1 MSQEVN
7 YNIGPQDDNVPPPIV
22 DQQLGQGLG
31 LQGLHLG
38 GQVQGDRHNQEE
50 VPPVG
55 GAGHGEQVVQDGRN
69 NHPADQGAGQ
79 GQPGGGQEAVFQV
92 PPQIVIDLPPQ
103 QNWNTQPQGE
113 FAEQLRAFQAK
124 LREDTITREQ
134 DKQQTAHG
142 KRSVG
147 FIVKG
152 IYAMEDV
159 IKQANSI
166 KSTTSVL
173 SSQAVPAENLPYLN
187 KMQHLIDG
195 QLVMLEK
202 LVTSFRNE
210 YTMFMV
216 ASRSPLK
223 WGAVNYIEQPSFLN
237 DELATMNEAELRK
250 VEKEKMQLDSKPKFI
265 DLKQTQESIYDETA
279 LCKGVIAKTLNSSGE
294 FAHAARG
301 GGQGNR
307 GRSRRGGG
315 GGPGPYNT
323 GYGGYGRDAR
333 ARESRRRERSEDRK
347 ERKWDDRKETGFK
360 KKRGS
365 GACFHCGSL
374 NHQIKNCTKK

>member
-69 NHPADQGAGQ
+69 NDPADQGAGQ

-265 DLKQTQESIYDETA
+265 DFET
-279 LCKGVIAKTLNSSGE
+279 
-294 FAHAARG
+294 
-301 GGQGNR
+301 
-307 GRSRRGGG
+307 
-315 GGPGPYNT
+315 
-323 GYGGYGRDAR
+323 DAR
-333 ARESRRRERSEDRK
+333 VDIR
-347 ERKWDDRKETGFK
+347 
-360 KKRGS
+360 
-365 GACFHCGSL
+365 
-374 NHQIKNCTKK
+374 

>member
-1 MSQEVN
+1 MSQEAN
-7 YNIGPQDDNVPPPIV
+7 YNIGPQDDRVPPPIV

-55 GAGHGEQVVQDGRN
+55 GAGHGEPVVQDGRN
-69 NHPADQGAGQ
+69 NDPADQGVGQ
-79 GQPGGGQEAVFQV
+79 GQHWGGQEAVFQV
-92 PPQIVIDLPPQ
+92 PPPIVIDLPPQ

-147 FIVKG
+147 FIIKG

-265 DLKQTQESIYDETA
+265 DFET
-279 LCKGVIAKTLNSSGE
+279 
-294 FAHAARG
+294 
-301 GGQGNR
+301 
-307 GRSRRGGG
+307 
-315 GGPGPYNT
+315 
-323 GYGGYGRDAR
+323 DAR
-333 ARESRRRERSEDRK
+333 VEIR
-347 ERKWDDRKETGFK
+347 
-360 KKRGS
+360 
-365 GACFHCGSL
+365 
-374 NHQIKNCTKK
+374 

>member
-1 MSQEVN
+1 M
-7 YNIGPQDDNVPPPIV
+7 
-22 DQQLGQGLG
+22 
-31 LQGLHLG
+31 
-38 GQVQGDRHNQEE
+38 QGDRHNQEE

-55 GAGHGEQVVQDGRN
+55 GAGHGEPVVQDGRN
-69 NHPADQGAGQ
+69 NDPADQGAGQ
-79 GQPGGGQEAVFQV
+79 GQHWGGQEAVFQV
-92 PPQIVIDLPPQ
+92 PPPIVIDLPPQ

-147 FIVKG
+147 FIIKG

-265 DLKQTQESIYDETA
+265 DFET
-279 LCKGVIAKTLNSSGE
+279 
-294 FAHAARG
+294 
-301 GGQGNR
+301 
-307 GRSRRGGG
+307 
-315 GGPGPYNT
+315 
-323 GYGGYGRDAR
+323 DAR
-333 ARESRRRERSEDRK
+333 VEIR
-347 ERKWDDRKETGFK
+347 
-360 KKRGS
+360 
-365 GACFHCGSL
+365 
-374 NHQIKNCTKK
+374 